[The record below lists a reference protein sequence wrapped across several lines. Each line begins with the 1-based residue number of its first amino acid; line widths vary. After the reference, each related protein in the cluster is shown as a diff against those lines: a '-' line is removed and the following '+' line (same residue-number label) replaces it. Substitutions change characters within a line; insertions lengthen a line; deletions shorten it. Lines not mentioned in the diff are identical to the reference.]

1 MAAARW
7 DGADLVLEL
16 RVQPRAS
23 SDALERFGEGL
34 KLRITA
40 PPVDGK
46 ANTHL
51 VKYLART
58 LGVAKSAV
66 VIEAGET
73 GRDKRVRVRGADPER
88 AKTLPIPIR

>member
-7 DGADLVLEL
+7 DGDDLVLEL

-23 SDALERFGEGL
+23 GDGLEVLGERL

-46 ANTHL
+46 ANRHL
-51 VKYLART
+51 VKYLAGI
-58 LGVAKSAV
+58 LGVPKSAV

-88 AKTLPIPIR
+88 AAKLPSLPG